1 MTSEKRGLSR
11 PSSGQ
16 HAALPARVIPDLS
29 PPADDD
35 MWDDRTPMP
44 GEAPIAT
51 YKKIAQTSSMLR
63 RLVDESIPQL
73 TTKVDSAVEASQSA
87 QREAFDAKTAATL
100 AQQRV
105 EDVCKRVECLEPV
118 KAAEAAMQVKVN
130 GLNEKIQAGSDKRR
144 WLNGIIVGLIV
155 SLLGSAGT
163 AIWWASQVDASVQ
176 HEATTRQHYDQ
187 AITEKLSDRPT
198 RDEVLTRNELKTLR
212 DELVRQ
218 REPTIEEWLG
228 SLPPAKRAAVRRM
241 IEESGGAV
249 RDR

>member
-1 MTSEKRGLSR
+1 
-11 PSSGQ
+11 
-16 HAALPARVIPDLS
+16 
-29 PPADDD
+29 
-35 MWDDRTPMP
+35 
-44 GEAPIAT
+44 
-51 YKKIAQTSSMLR
+51 LR
-63 RLVDESIPQL
+63 
-73 TTKVDSAVEASQSA
+73 ANGA
-87 QREAFDAKTAATL
+87 QREVRLGNVEKQLEKNAEHRWSRRAAVI
-100 AQQRV
+100 A
-105 EDVCKRVECLEPV
+105 
-118 KAAEAAMQVKVN
+118 
-130 GLNEKIQAGSDKRR
+130 IF
-144 WLNGIIVGLIV
+144 VGLF
-155 SLLGSAGT
+155 GSVGA